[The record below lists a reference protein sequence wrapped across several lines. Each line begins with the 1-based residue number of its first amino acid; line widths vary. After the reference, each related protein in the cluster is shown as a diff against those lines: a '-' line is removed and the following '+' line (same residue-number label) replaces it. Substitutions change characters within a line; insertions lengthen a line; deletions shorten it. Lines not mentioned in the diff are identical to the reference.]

1 MAYAFVQTKSAS
13 GSGVTSV
20 TTPAFS
26 SNTTVGNQLIAS
38 TSAAVFPSIGFTS
51 TVTDSK
57 SNTWRNDANVNFTNS
72 FVHGLANIDQT
83 ILTTAGSG
91 HTVTFTSNDAGN
103 TYYEVACTE
112 FSGATS
118 TIDQTASN
126 TALASSTSITA
137 TTSATTNAN
146 DLLIC
151 VFASNGTNPA
161 NGQNS
166 PANVN
171 SSQTGVNSIVNIN
184 DDSDITG
191 IESSY
196 KILSS
201 TGTQA
206 VNYTYTTDTGGGY
219 GLAVVVYQAA
229 GSAAVDNTTAR
240 SIASPGLKL
249 GTPIS
254 RLRSPI
260 LDTGT
265 APPPPINQT
274 VGVSSRALRLGTP
287 VSRLR
292 SSNLFDDRSTPAP
305 PVVPVDAGAKPGW
318 AVALKLGTPISVL
331 RAVYDDGTSTSIA
344 QGTGVA
350 IASSVAIGAPSDTP
364 ALAGVAV
371 SSGVGVAQE
380 GALAAEAGI
389 SVSSTVAVAAPS
401 DAAALAAISVSS
413 SVGVAGPSGA
423 AALSG
428 IAVSSTLGVG
438 APADTSALAGI
449 AVSSS
454 VGIAN
459 LTTIGSAAG
468 SGIAVSSSVALAAPS
483 DAPAMAGVSVSS
495 GLAIAQII
503 ASGSISGISV
513 SSSVGVGDLEQLLPP
528 DTTTPAPP
536 APNNLLPGLVG
547 SESELGQGMGPYRRP
562 GQVFGEPDPV
572 SPYLTGRFEDMPLAP
587 VIRPDEPAIEAPQVT
602 RTAGNDM
609 LIALLLLSSEV

>member
-1 MAYAFVQTKSAS
+1 
-13 GSGVTSV
+13 
-20 TTPAFS
+20 
-26 SNTTVGNQLIAS
+26 
-38 TSAAVFPSIGFTS
+38 
-51 TVTDSK
+51 
-57 SNTWRNDANVNFTNS
+57 
-72 FVHGLANIDQT
+72 
-83 ILTTAGSG
+83 
-91 HTVTFTSNDAGN
+91 
-103 TYYEVACTE
+103 
-112 FSGATS
+112 
-118 TIDQTASN
+118 
-126 TALASSTSITA
+126 
-137 TTSATTNAN
+137 
-146 DLLIC
+146 
-151 VFASNGTNPA
+151 
-161 NGQNS
+161 
-166 PANVN
+166 
-171 SSQTGVNSIVNIN
+171 
-184 DDSDITG
+184 
-191 IESSY
+191 
-196 KILSS
+196 
-201 TGTQA
+201 
-206 VNYTYTTDTGGGY
+206 
-219 GLAVVVYQAA
+219 
-229 GSAAVDNTTAR
+229 
-240 SIASPGLKL
+240 
-249 GTPIS
+249 
-254 RLRSPI
+254 
-260 LDTGT
+260 
-265 APPPPINQT
+265 
-274 VGVSSRALRLGTP
+274 
-287 VSRLR
+287 
-292 SSNLFDDRSTPAP
+292 
-305 PVVPVDAGAKPGW
+305 
-318 AVALKLGTPISVL
+318 VALKLGTPISVL